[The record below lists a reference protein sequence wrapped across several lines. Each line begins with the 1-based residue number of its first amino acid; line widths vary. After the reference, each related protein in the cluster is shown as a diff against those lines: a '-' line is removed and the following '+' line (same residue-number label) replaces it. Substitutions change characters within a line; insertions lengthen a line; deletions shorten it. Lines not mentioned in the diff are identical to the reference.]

1 MKESSSGW
9 LNSEAPESLFMWQ
22 QLLINGL
29 AMGCIYALI
38 ALSLVMIY
46 KSVGIINFAHGE
58 LVMLGAYGGVT
69 TAHFLGLSLS
79 LSFLTTLVAMGIF
92 GFLFQLGVYK
102 PLQDKPFLT
111 ILMSTLGISI
121 ALQHLAMLIWSPY
134 PHIIKPF
141 WGSTPIRTMGIH
153 ILPQNILIF
162 ITTSVVL
169 LLLYILFAK
178 TNLGWMM
185 LATAQDRETARL
197 VGIRVN
203 RLTAL
208 TFIIASAVAA
218 TAGFLVAPLFV
229 VTTDVGFAAML
240 KAFASTIVGGFGSLP
255 GAVLGGFFVGL
266 VETFVAG
273 YVSTA
278 YKDVVAFLI
287 IIFVLLFF
295 PQGFLG
301 EKIQEKV

>member
-1 MKESSSGW
+1 MWGQ
-9 LNSEAPESLFMWQ
+9 LFV
-22 QLLINGL
+22 NGI

-58 LVMLGAYGGVT
+58 LVMLGAYFGI
-69 TAHFLGLSLS
+69 TATQFLGLSLIYS
-79 LSFLTTLVAMGIF
+79 IIITLMAMGIF
-92 GFLFQLGVYK
+92 GYAFQLGVYK
-102 PLQDKPFLT
+102 PLQNKPFLT

-121 ALQHLAMLIWSPY
+121 ALQHLALLVWSPY
-134 PHIIKPF
+134 PYIMKPF
-141 WGSTPIRTMGIH
+141 WGSTPIRALGVH
-153 ILPQNILIF
+153 VLPQNILIF
-162 ITTSVVL
+162 LVTTIILV
-169 LLLYILFAK
+169 LLYILYAK

-185 LATAQDRETARL
+185 LATAQDREAARL
-197 VGIRVN
+197 VGIKVN

-208 TFIIASAVAA
+208 TFIFASAVAA
-218 TAGFLVAPLFV
+218 TAGFLVAPLFI
-229 VTTDVGFAAML
+229 VTTDMGFAAML
-240 KAFASTIVGGFGSLP
+240 KAFAATIVGGFGSLS

-273 YVSTA
+273 YISTA

-287 IIFVLLFF
+287 IIFILIFF